1 MWLQV
6 DYTKRPS
13 ANQLLRHA
21 MIEHVKNHAL
31 THSAHLVN
39 PRSCNLPQ
47 SMMAPFSP
55 LVWLYDMEEVL
66 SMLALLL
73 LCLLA
78 LLAQKYEY

>member
-1 MWLQV
+1 MLQV

-13 ANQLLRHA
+13 ANVLLRHA

-55 LVWLYDMEEVL
+55 LVWLYDMEEVR

-73 LCLLA
+73 LSLLA
-78 LLAQKYEY
+78 LLVQKYEY